1 MPGHRVR
8 GQCARGRRAP
18 SPVNV
23 QASVTDE
30 RVTLTWQGNVSDSQV
45 TGYRIERY
53 EGHRSGWH
61 RLEAFLPAANQ
72 VPWDNPDILETY
84 VDTNVLPSGPYRYR
98 IRSVNSQG
106 IISRYTG
113 EATAS
118 ALIVPGR
125 EAMKRTGKPPV
136 KQASTTDRRPLRSA
150 SAQGLRC
157 GGPGLGVQH
166 WTALPLVVA
175 LPAISPT
182 ERAMMR
188 SSDEANLPGPGS
200 PCRGPGPLRRGP
212 IDSPHQ
218 RMPRTVT
225 DGQRWGRHL

>member
-1 MPGHRVR
+1 MTGLLTILTIMARCWPSCPWPVR
-8 GQCARGRRAP
+8 KRAARAIP
-18 SPVNV
+18 PVNV
-23 QASVTDE
+23 EASATDE
-30 RVTLTWQGNVSDSQV
+30 RVTSTWQGNVSNSQV
-45 TGYRIERY
+45 SGYRIERY

-61 RLEAFLPAANQ
+61 RLEAYLPAANQ

-84 VDTNVLPSGPYRYR
+84 VDTNVMPSGPYRYR

-106 IISRYTG
+106 ISSRYTG

-157 GGPGLGVQH
+157 GGPGWAFSTG
-166 WTALPLVVA
+166 
-175 LPAISPT
+175 
-182 ERAMMR
+182 R
-188 SSDEANLPGPGS
+188 
-200 PCRGPGPLRRGP
+200 PCRWSWRFRRFAQP
-212 IDSPHQ
+212 SE
-218 RMPRTVT
+218 R
-225 DGQRWGRHL
+225 

>member
-1 MPGHRVR
+1 MPR
-8 GQCARGRRAP
+8 
-18 SPVNV
+18 
-23 QASVTDE
+23 
-30 RVTLTWQGNVSDSQV
+30 
-45 TGYRIERY
+45 
-53 EGHRSGWH
+53 
-61 RLEAFLPAANQ
+61 
-72 VPWDNPDILETY
+72 DNPDVIEIY
-84 VDTNVLPSGPYRYR
+84 VDTNVMPSGPYRYR

-118 ALIVPGR
+118 ALIVPSR
-125 EAMKRTGKPPV
+125 EAMKRAGKPPV

-175 LPAISPT
+175 LPAIYPT

-188 SSDEANLPGPGS
+188 SSDEANPHRPDGS
-200 PCRGPGPLRRGP
+200 CRGPGPFRRGP
-212 IDSPHQ
+212 AESPHQ
-218 RMPRTVT
+218 RTPRTVT

>member
-1 MPGHRVR
+1 M
-8 GQCARGRRAP
+8 
-18 SPVNV
+18 
-23 QASVTDE
+23 
-30 RVTLTWQGNVSDSQV
+30 

-53 EGHRSGWH
+53 EGHRSGWNT
-61 RLEAFLPAANQ
+61 LVTFLPAANQ
-72 VPWDNPDILETY
+72 VPWDNPDILEIY

-98 IRSVNSQG
+98 IRSVSDQG

-113 EATAS
+113 EAAAS

-175 LPAISPT
+175 LAAIYPT
-182 ERAMMR
+182 ERAMLR
-188 SSDEANLPGPGS
+188 SSDETNLNGPGS
-200 PCRGPGPLRRGP
+200 FCRGPGPFRRGP
-212 IDSPHQ
+212 TDSPHP
-218 RMPRTVT
+218 RIPRTVT

>member
-1 MPGHRVR
+1 MRKR
-8 GQCARGRRAP
+8 AARAIPRQRTKLTGLLTILAIMARCLGIVSVAQAQEGVAP
-18 SPVNV
+18 HPPVNV

-30 RVTLTWQGNVSDSQV
+30 RVTLTWKGNPSDSQV

-61 RLEAFLPAANQ
+61 RLEAFLPAAKQ
-72 VPWDNPDILETY
+72 VPWDNPDILEIY
-84 VDTNVLPSGPYRYR
+84 VDTNVMPSGPYRYR

-113 EATAS
+113 EAAAS

-157 GGPGLGVQH
+157 GGPGIGRS
-166 WTALPLVVA
+166 ALDGLAAGRGASGDFPNGA
-175 LPAISPT
+175 
-182 ERAMMR
+182 
-188 SSDEANLPGPGS
+188 SDDAK
-200 PCRGPGPLRRGP
+200 
-212 IDSPHQ
+212 
-218 RMPRTVT
+218 
-225 DGQRWGRHL
+225 